1 MGEWNGNAMGQ
12 DPHILKCFVMHQ
24 VFAAP
29 PGMVLLLP
37 HCLSQEGTVSSG
49 STWPLPPNDSFSA
62 GHRIKARVLPTLDCS
77 PPSYTIRDQESDCRS
92 APGFAVTQNWARTL
106 FITVTGVSNRVPGL
120 LVADSASNNPGK
132 SFLRTQVPWS
142 VTIYLS
148 LWGRIRKIMTA
159 STGSDIYR
167 ICPQGDLTST

>member
-1 MGEWNGNAMGQ
+1 MGQ
-12 DPHILKCFVMHQ
+12 DPRILKCFVMHQ

-29 PGMVLLLP
+29 PGVVLLLP

-106 FITVTGVSNRVPGL
+106 IYHCHWGQQQSFRSPGSRLCIQQSWKVFSQDTGTMVSSHISITLGKDQENNDGINR
-120 LVADSASNNPGK
+120 
-132 SFLRTQVPWS
+132 Q
-142 VTIYLS
+142 
-148 LWGRIRKIMTA
+148 
-159 STGSDIYR
+159 
-167 ICPQGDLTST
+167 